1 MHDAH
6 ASTQRCTAAAA
17 PGLQPKR
24 SQVARE
30 ALRLHSYC
38 TSTIHTSGRQQHAQQ
53 AARPDA
59 RPRPSRA
66 NVRTHARFWM
76 LDVFMLC
83 KASSQAAHPADN
95 TASCR
100 AKCICAVERLQNR
113 GRQRCSNTHAASAV
127 SAAKPV
133 PADSADP
140 LLMLQCL
147 ETQTVH
153 VQHQHPP
160 MATAVPC
167 APDHICLF
175 APAAAFKVP
184 HTQQTP
190 ASTPPHPQESSSA
203 ATLYMHYPDPR
214 TT

>member
-1 MHDAH
+1 MMH
-6 ASTQRCTAAAA
+6 TPQRSAAQQ
-17 PGLQPKR
+17 L
-24 SQVARE
+24 
-30 ALRLHSYC
+30 LRLACSQKDLRLQGRRC
-38 TSTIHTSGRQQHAQQ
+38 DSTATVHQQYTH
-53 AARPDA
+53 PVVSSM
-59 RPRPSRA
+59 PNKLHGLLPGPSRA

-133 PADSADP
+133 PADPADP
-140 LLMLQCL
+140 LLMLHCL
-147 ETQTVH
+147 KTQTVH

-184 HTQQTP
+184 HTQQAP